1 MGGETAYPWVFTLKN
16 HCLWINFHIDLL
28 PCSVLSRR
36 LYISYLLNFITY
48 KEDIFK
54 MAETKKK
61 GRLFDLPE
69 TKGAFQ
75 LKGIVFGMEKDTAFK
90 EIKTKSGKPMRM
102 LNFGAS
108 YLDGETLY
116 VNLQG
121 MEQENVYFSKR
132 AEKKGEKAETV
143 KVPWADRF
151 SYNREGFRLIGKNIG
166 VKKKVDS
173 EGKTVNDKKVL
184 TDFDACKEVKE
195 NLKDGSSVF
204 IRGNLDYSSFTD
216 DKGNKRTSTKLV
228 PNQISLCS
236 EIDFNDEKFE
246 KQNDFNQVIIF
257 MGIEQEKDDNDKPTG
272 RFIVLAKIVTYN
284 NIEDVQFIIEDKAL
298 ANKFNKSLKPYNAIK
313 VSGHMI
319 SSTQTETVTTDDD
332 DNWGEEDSIE
342 KVSAPTK
349 REFIITGAKGS
360 SIDNELY
367 TEENV
372 TEAIAKIKNANKA
385 EESFGS
391 DSNDDWGDGT
401 DLDDGDD
408 EAWD

>member
-1 MGGETAYPWVFTLKN
+1 
-16 HCLWINFHIDLL
+16 
-28 PCSVLSRR
+28 
-36 LYISYLLNFITY
+36 
-48 KEDIFK
+48 
-54 MAETKKK
+54 MAETKKR

-75 LKGIVFGMEKDTAFK
+75 LKGVVSGMQKDTAFK
-90 EIKTKSGKPMRM
+90 EIKTKSGRPMRM
-102 LNFGAS
+102 VNFGTS
-108 YLDGETLY
+108 YANGETLY

-132 AEKKGEKAETV
+132 SEKKGEKGEIV
-143 KVPWADRF
+143 KVPWTDRF

-166 VKKKVDS
+166 VKKKIDS
-173 EGKTVNDKKVL
+173 EGKTVNDKKIL

-195 NLKDGSSVF
+195 NLKDGASVF

-216 DKGNKRTSTKLV
+216 DKGNKKTSTKLI

-236 EIDFNDEKFE
+236 EINFDDEKFE

-257 MGIEQEKDDNDKPTG
+257 MGIEQEKDDKEKPTG

-298 ANKFNKSLKPYNAIK
+298 ANKFKKSLSPYNAIK
-313 VSGHMI
+313 VSGHMV
-319 SSTQTETVTTDDD
+319 SFVQTETVEDDD
-332 DNWGEEDSIE
+332 DWGEEDAIE

-349 REFIITGAKGS
+349 KEFIITGAKGS
-360 SIDNELY
+360 SIDKGLY
-367 TEENV
+367 TEEKV
-372 TEAIAKIKNANKA
+372 MEAIAKIKNANKA

-391 DSNDDWGDGT
+391 DSTDDWGSAD
-401 DLDDGDD
+401 DLDGSDED

>member
-1 MGGETAYPWVFTLKN
+1 
-16 HCLWINFHIDLL
+16 
-28 PCSVLSRR
+28 
-36 LYISYLLNFITY
+36 
-48 KEDIFK
+48 

-75 LKGIVFGMEKDTAFK
+75 LKGVVSGMEKDTAFK
-90 EIKTKSGKPMRM
+90 EIITKSGKPMRM
-102 LNFGAS
+102 LNFGTS

-121 MEQENVYFSKR
+121 MEQENVYFYKK

-151 SYNREGFRLIGKNIG
+151 SYNREGFRMIGKNIG

-195 NLKDGSSVF
+195 NLKDGASVF
-204 IRGNLDYSSFTD
+204 IRGNLDYS
-216 DKGNKRTSTKLV
+216 NKRTSTKLV

-236 EIDFNDEKFE
+236 EVNFNDEKFE

-257 MGIEQEKDDNDKPTG
+257 MGIEQEKDDNEKPTG
-272 RFIVLAKIVTYN
+272 RFIVLAKIVTYS
-284 NIEDVQFIIEDKAL
+284 NIEDVQFVIEDKAL
-298 ANKFNKSLKPYNAIK
+298 ANKFKKSLNLYNAIK
-313 VSGHMI
+313 VNGHMV
-319 SSTQTETVTTDDD
+319 SSTQTETVTADD

-360 SIDNELY
+360 SIDKTLY

-385 EESFGS
+385 EENFGS

>member
-1 MGGETAYPWVFTLKN
+1 
-16 HCLWINFHIDLL
+16 
-28 PCSVLSRR
+28 
-36 LYISYLLNFITY
+36 
-48 KEDIFK
+48 

-166 VKKKVDS
+166 VRKKVDS

-319 SSTQTETVTTDDD
+319 SSTQTETVTKDDD

-360 SIDNELY
+360 SIDKELY

-391 DSNDDWGDGT
+391 DSNDDWGDRT